1 MTQTSKYAFSHSSPL
16 YGLSQD
22 TKSSSLCYT
31 VSPGFLKGPTV
42 LMASQCFLD
51 RLQTS
56 CLMGSPTSSWAVVLH
71 PLHPPPVW
79 ASCHSLSGSRSWS
92 FPLWCLLECPPDT
105 APTSHL
111 SWRFPSVQSIILC
124 GGRLSLISTLS
135 QFHWLGSLSFIILIE
150 IRIKQRSITMTI
162 LLRVFAQVKDCKV
175 SVKPVHSD
183 HHCKFRVWESYCVEW
198 LESQSILVLSKNQW
212 LSLWGSRTLYHF
224 NYICLHRN
232 WLYLHKQILTCHTM
246 VDLFQ

>member
-1 MTQTSKYAFSHSSPL
+1 MLHSISWIFEGTYCANGFPVLFGSVSDFLPNQVPDFIWSCGPSPPAP
-16 YGLSQD
+16 
-22 TKSSSLCYT
+22 SSR
-31 VSPGFLKGPTV
+31 
-42 LMASQCFLD
+42 ASF
-51 RLQTS
+51 
-56 CLMGSPTSSWAVVLH
+56 
-71 PLHPPPVW
+71 
-79 ASCHSLSGSRSWS
+79 HSLSGSRSWS
-92 FPLWCLLECPPDT
+92 FPLWCLLECPPGP

-175 SVKPVHSD
+175 SVHSD

-212 LSLWGSRTLYHF
+212 LSLWGSRALYHF
-224 NYICLHRN
+224 NYIFLHRN
-232 WLYLHKQILTCHTM
+232 WLSPQTNFNLSHYGWFVSINIYSHIQKYSDWIDNQ
-246 VDLFQ
+246 